1 MNLGGMN
8 SFIFGKG
15 TDSPTYE
22 SLRRKREI
30 ADLLKQQSTARTP
43 QNMWEGIDA
52 VGKALISTL
61 ADKKLKPQ
69 EDAERQRISDIL
81 GGLGSGSTVMGMPAG
96 AIGGAQDGFTGA
108 GFGGGGASASGQPT
122 GSYRDAI
129 AGIESKGSGDYAAI
143 GPDVNGDRAYG
154 KYQVMGNNIPEW
166 TQEALGQQMSPEQFL
181 ASPEAQDAV
190 FDHKFGGYAQKYG
203 PEGAAKAW
211 FSGEGGMNNPN
222 ASDGNLT
229 NSQYAAKFMDGMGG
243 NPGMDMMGMAGM
255 GQPDMSKL
263 QQLAD
268 VVGNPYASEGQKM
281 VAQALI
287 QREMGRGDGGDTL
300 GWSRLMLDRDKFNF
314 DKEEGTRQGVQSFG
328 NVYYAKRDDPNTPEV
343 DPKIAPYV
351 TDKAGNVKWLDTGG
365 AEALPPVTWQDIG
378 TARIPTGPGAE
389 RIGEPLAVDN
399 AGKAAQTELGQASGK
414 AAAGLG
420 DKGVMVD
427 AAIAQIDRIV
437 SDPVLPEVLGNIQG
451 RMAPRTQAQANAQA
465 EIDGLGGKVFANAIS
480 ALVGLGAMSN
490 MEGQAASQSLANLAQ
505 IQDETQFAAELNRL
519 KTLLTD
525 KLEAAKRLAAQG
537 GGVQPGVTEDGYR
550 FLGGDPADPNSW
562 ERVR

>member
-1 MNLGGMN
+1 MN

-22 SLRRKREI
+22 SLKRKREI

-61 ADKKLKPQ
+61 ADKRLKPQ
-69 EDAERQRISDIL
+69 EAERDRKFSDIL
-81 GGLGSGSTVMGMPAG
+81 AGLGSGSTVMGMPAG
-96 AIGGAQDGFTGA
+96 AIGGAQSGFSGM
-108 GFGGGGASASGQPT
+108 GFGDSGPTVPPASGQ
-122 GSYRDAI
+122 YRDAI
-129 AGIESKGSGDYAAI
+129 AGIESKGSGDYAAM
-143 GPDVNGDRAYG
+143 GPDVGGDRAYG
-154 KYQVMGNNIPEW
+154 KYQVMGANIPEW

-255 GQPDMSKL
+255 GQPDIGRL
-263 QQLAD
+263 QQLAE
-268 VVGNPYASEGQKM
+268 VATYGSEAQKM
-281 VAQALI
+281 VAQALL
-287 QREMGRGDGGDTL
+287 QREMGKGEGGDAL
-300 GWSRLMLDRDKFNF
+300 GWSRLALDKAKFNF

-414 AAAGLG
+414 AAAALG

-427 AAIAQIDRIV
+427 AAIDQIDRII
-437 SDPVLPEVLGNIQG
+437 SDPALPEVLGNIQG

-505 IQDETQFAAELNRL
+505 IRDETQFAAELNRL

-562 ERVR
+562 ERVQ